1 MDDQW
6 EVQDAVLAEGQN
18 FNLSHRRRYYF
29 PKSVIK
35 LIPCVQRLYFQT
47 VRLLFVQV
55 NKFIGYSTKGVRFKR
70 H

>member
-1 MDDQW
+1 MDDQCDL
-6 EVQDAVLAEGQN
+6 QDAVLSEGLN

-35 LIPCVQRLYFQT
+35 LIPCVQKLYFQT
-47 VRLLFVQV
+47 VPLFVQV

>member
-6 EVQDAVLAEGQN
+6 EVQDAVLAEGLN

-35 LIPCVQRLYFQT
+35 LIPCVQKLYFQT
-47 VRLLFVQV
+47 FPLFVQV
-55 NKFIGYSTKGVRFKR
+55 NKFIGYSTKICQI
-70 H
+70 